1 MAALSLII
9 QSGTC
14 VSLQLVECTPNIL
27 EIGSSQDEI
36 KKQLQD
42 HEMLLIKLKGL
53 EHGIWDL
60 FRDADK
66 KAQKK
71 NKDQKLVYDAMG
83 KTLGASW
90 ELLLSLLEK
99 RKELL
104 NLAAEFF
111 DRALEFAVKIDE
123 TEDVLHH
130 GQVPADTESL
140 KEYLQRH
147 CSLNKDLLE
156 NSLVVLNKSQELIDF
171 IQEFQSEE
179 SIIYSKITEGA
190 QNSCMKIE
198 SLLEVLQDRR
208 RLLVNQLRQQQME
221 MEQLLKVCQWDQ
233 RQGEVFN
240 WFKEHGETY
249 LVKNHLG
256 SSLSENEMLL
266 AEYKD
271 FVYKA
276 KHWSSVAEKLKVEAY
291 EILLPDEFTD
301 KDHVISQ
308 SQKLKTAHEEFWL
321 LMEDKQILL
330 QEANEFFNSANKAF
344 DELGN
349 IEAHLKVLGLESLSL
364 TALAKEH
371 ETLQRKIKDVT
382 ADALQK
388 GQALLSKADCHRFHP
403 KGIQEMIGYIQK
415 RVDQLNSHYN
425 AHHELAMRKQQLLS
439 SFDDQADKVSTY
451 VQKCTALLATVLDPG
466 VCLSESKGVLETHL
480 QLSQQ
485 LKIAEND
492 FKAASD
498 IIIEMNKCEASETA
512 ACVNKTDLLNE
523 KLKTQSRRLTERLDI
538 LNNYVEF
545 LKSSEE
551 LEEAMLVL
559 EESCK
564 MTSGEEGAGGKAA
577 SISDEIDSKWQAVL
591 GTFIVVQDLA
601 SSFRTVVDMMS
612 ENLNINVEMALKVVE
627 NILEKLTAK
636 KIALSNVWSSWHL
649 RGDNSKSA
657 KKQWKKVKDQIKK
670 VVQTLKIL
678 ETELML
684 ATKVDIGEDL
694 QTVLALMKK
703 FNQQKSQ
710 FLKLNAE
717 VEFIM
722 KMSELL
728 SVQGIPVK
736 DKREKTSELLSANQS
751 VKDMIKQYKTLC
763 STALRFHHIT
773 QELESIMTS
782 VMQRDSV
789 PGAPSPDADDAKVQL
804 THHQEQRIHIQNLY
818 SQALTLGA
826 DLISKVQHSKSFNA
840 SKKHLQQKLDALQA
854 DSVKWSASADKY
866 EDKLS
871 ANVHECTVK
880 EELNEMKESFKE
892 LRKRFNNFKF
902 NYMKKTEK
910 TRNLKAVKSQAQQ
923 VDIYYEK
930 IQAFKKKMNQF
941 ETKITDLVEYQS
953 EDKAISFTEAIKEL
967 QNQVNEFNRSVEE
980 YKQNLDSTV
989 LLQQSMEECQFWCE
1003 ETSATVAR
1011 VGKYSADC
1019 NSQEA
1024 VAMLYKQF
1032 EKFVCPTVPQQEE
1045 RIQQITELAIRL
1057 HGPVEGKK
1065 FIEKMV
1071 AKHYEILESV
1081 KGLSNSLKQ
1090 LELKL
1095 KAESSD
1101 LTENADIVESSPAKA
1116 SSANVSTD
1124 VRSKIT
1130 EKITEKEGNQAIS
1143 LSATVNQMGPH
1154 DTSYVTGLSKQDI
1167 TEVEKGHLLEQSIPK
1182 PNWKSTMHQQFSS
1195 YTKSILHA
1203 AQTSELGRKF
1213 GAFHHN
1219 KNRPKD
1225 MSFSLLSSP
1234 KDVTEIPSISI
1245 LSQIPVEQFRTK
1257 ESEEMFHSTGDME
1270 QNVIQQEIVSEHEE
1284 ITDTLMTDST
1294 GNYCLTHL
1302 KADTAASAAEASTA
1316 TERDFQNEMTIEEMS
1331 ADEYE
1336 CASPDDISLPPL
1348 PETPESS
1355 FLQYEAELEERPCIS
1370 SHSLH
1375 DTSCSPQTQ
1384 ITSSSNMQ
1392 INCSAAA
1399 YTNAFNTYDQGSIQP
1414 DSCSAAAQSIGPKF
1428 RSESSSFIR
1437 SPLTVLAPSIT
1448 SNSLSQILKL
1458 KPETE
1463 SSVRNSLYEVHETHL
1478 QHYIHESVTEMQEPL
1493 HGETSTSLTHSTKM
1507 HASLDAL
1514 TAFVAQRDHTS
1525 HSKQM
1530 ADKEMITCST
1540 ESKAAHSL
1548 TGLAPSFSK
1557 LLSNAT
1563 VLEGSPV
1570 TLEVEISGFPEPTLT
1585 WYKNGEKLTSNTHL
1599 QLSKKERKHT
1609 VFIHEVCDKDAG
1621 QYVVWAQNSSGS
1633 LSSSAVLQVQ
1643 VQGKAPTFEAK
1654 FTDVTLLLG
1663 EDLILECTL
1672 SGRPKPQVIW
1682 MKDDIIMASSE
1693 SAVQVLSDTHVFIK
1707 RSVVLAD
1714 SGNYI
1719 CIARNEAGVAYCSAY
1734 IDITGHNT
1742 NGEMCAA
1749 SIGKLN
1755 RNDCS
1760 HEQLKSAISAATEE
1774 TGLEA
1779 YGEVQSLKATQ
1790 LSLR

>member
-1 MAALSLII
+1 MSYEGGTGGQLPATTTISTVVVQTGDSRIVVAILK
-9 QSGTC
+9 SGTC

-1095 KAESSD
+1095 K
-1101 LTENADIVESSPAKA
+1101 
-1116 SSANVSTD
+1116 
-1124 VRSKIT
+1124 
-1130 EKITEKEGNQAIS
+1130 
-1143 LSATVNQMGPH
+1143 
-1154 DTSYVTGLSKQDI
+1154 
-1167 TEVEKGHLLEQSIPK
+1167 
-1182 PNWKSTMHQQFSS
+1182 
-1195 YTKSILHA
+1195 
-1203 AQTSELGRKF
+1203 
-1213 GAFHHN
+1213 
-1219 KNRPKD
+1219 
-1225 MSFSLLSSP
+1225 
-1234 KDVTEIPSISI
+1234 
-1245 LSQIPVEQFRTK
+1245 
-1257 ESEEMFHSTGDME
+1257 
-1270 QNVIQQEIVSEHEE
+1270 EHEE